1 MPHCCVPLCLNRSES
16 KTETKL
22 SFYRFPPKDK
32 DKKRWLQLI
41 RRDGF
46 TPSPC
51 SRVCSWHFPNGKA
64 AGPSR
69 FAWNEGK
76 TFPGHL
82 SLPHKKRKTVPLPP
96 SGEEGTNELELQ
108 NSDIATAEPPSTSDN
123 PTAETP
129 STSDNPTADTPST
142 SDNPTAD
149 TPNTSD
155 NPTADT
161 PGTSDN
167 PTADTPSTSDNPT
180 ADTPRTSDNPFNS
193 VALLEI
199 EVDML
204 RRENEKLKREL
215 EKQKQ
220 TFSFSQISS
229 NRVKV
234 KYFTGLPDVATVLV
248 LEALLSKFELQYH
261 SNWTVQSMPLVD
273 QLLLTLMKL
282 KLNSGHEDLAT
293 RFNCST
299 ATVTNIFITIVSA
312 LYDILYVGMLE
323 NNIPSIEKNQ
333 ASLPECFR
341 PFPNCRIVLD
351 CTELAVSRTER
362 LDKQNHLWSQYKK
375 RTTQHTKP

>member
-108 NSDIATAEPPSTSDN
+108 NSDIATAEP
-123 PTAETP
+123 
-129 STSDNPTADTPST
+129 PST

-261 SNWTVQSMPLVD
+261 SNWTHWQDDEIRKGPYNQVASAGSS
-273 QLLLTLMKL
+273 QL
-282 KLNSGHEDLAT
+282 
-293 RFNCST
+293 
-299 ATVTNIFITIVSA
+299 
-312 LYDILYVGMLE
+312 
-323 NNIPSIEKNQ
+323 
-333 ASLPECFR
+333 
-341 PFPNCRIVLD
+341 
-351 CTELAVSRTER
+351 
-362 LDKQNHLWSQYKK
+362 
-375 RTTQHTKP
+375 